1 MIKYLKYLTLFI
13 LSLFVIDSIAQS
25 ENFRS
30 RSSFGFMVGG
40 SYYIGDLNQFHHFRR
55 TNLSA
60 GAIYRYYI
68 NSRIALRGAFR
79 YGTVEGYDSDS
90 NNDLQINR
98 NLSFQSDIYELT
110 GGIEFNYK
118 NYKLGNSD
126 HFFSPYLFIDIGVF
140 RMNPTTEYNGEQIEL
155 QPIGTEGQ
163 GSSLSEKD
171 QYNLTQLVVPL
182 GVGFKINLGQRA
194 AVSFE
199 YGIRKTFTDYLDD
212 VGEGNYIQPDLLAQE
227 NGDIAARLS
236 DRSLSENPMVG
247 SRGNS
252 ATKDWYSMFGVM
264 LTFSLGDPDK
274 CFYH

>member
-1 MIKYLKYLTLFI
+1 
-13 LSLFVIDSIAQS
+13 
-25 ENFRS
+25 
-30 RSSFGFMVGG
+30 
-40 SYYIGDLNQFHHFRR
+40 
-55 TNLSA
+55 
-60 GAIYRYYI
+60 
-68 NSRIALRGAFR
+68 
-79 YGTVEGYDSDS
+79 
-90 NNDLQINR
+90 
-98 NLSFQSDIYELT
+98 
-110 GGIEFNYK
+110 
-118 NYKLGNSD
+118 
-126 HFFSPYLFIDIGVF
+126 
-140 RMNPTTEYNGEQIEL
+140 MNPTTEYNGEQIEL